1 MRVASVFCEAGGR
14 QYWKYH
20 TPEGWY
26 QIPVGDDDGDNIIT
40 VQLTDGGLGDDD
52 GEANGIIV
60 DVGGPGIP
68 SKAPVGGKIIC
79 DNHEIVSPQLA
90 YGALVLLIVSVMVLS
105 ILAARRWLKN
115 QD

>member
-1 MRVASVFCEAGGR
+1 M
-14 QYWKYH
+14 
-20 TPEGWY
+20 
-26 QIPVGDDDGDNIIT
+26 
-40 VQLTDGGLGDDD
+40 
-52 GEANGIIV
+52 
-60 DVGGPGIP
+60 GGPGIP

-90 YGALVLLIVSVMVLS
+90 YGALALLIASVMVLS